1 MNDTPAGRINR
12 EQQPLASFDESKR
25 CIASASR
32 FLPGGVSSNFRLGMI
47 PTPLVIERA
56 DGPFLFDVDGNR
68 LIDYY
73 LGMGPMILGHN
84 PEPIRRAVITQLER
98 GLLYGA
104 QSRLEAQVAELF
116 HTIVPC
122 AEKLR
127 FTSSGSE
134 AVQAALRLARAETGR
149 NAVIKF
155 EGHYHGWFDNV
166 LVSVQATPDNAG
178 DPVRPNRNP
187 GSAGQDATAWGNVE
201 VLGWNDLAAVEARLA
216 VGDVAAVIMEP
227 MMCNAGGILPG
238 DGYLQGV
245 REACTRNGTVLIF
258 DEVVTGFRVAAGGA
272 QQLFGVTPD
281 IATFGKCL
289 ANGFPVAAVAG
300 RADLLDRFVSGGAVH
315 GGTYNAQPV
324 SMAAALVTLQT
335 LCDGRVIDAIA
346 PLGRRLMTGIAS
358 HLTDAGI
365 PAVVSGLPQIFN
377 VSFGL
382 TQPARNYR
390 DLMQVDRLRYVR
402 FCGEMLKRRVRALE
416 RGAWF
421 LSATH
426 DEAAIHETL
435 AVIAEAAQEVK

>member
-1 MNDTPAGRINR
+1 M
-12 EQQPLASFDESKR
+12 
-25 CIASASR
+25 
-32 FLPGGVSSNFRLGMI
+32 
-47 PTPLVIERA
+47 
-56 DGPFLFDVDGNR
+56 
-68 LIDYY
+68 
-73 LGMGPMILGHN
+73 
-84 PEPIRRAVITQLER
+84 
-98 GLLYGA
+98 
-104 QSRLEAQVAELF
+104 
-116 HTIVPC
+116 PC

-238 DGYLQGV
+238 DGYLHGV

-258 DEVVTGFRVAAGGA
+258 DEVVTGFRVASGGA

-300 RADLLDRFVSGGAVH
+300 RAYLLDRFVSGGAVH

-324 SMAAALVTLQT
+324 SMAAALVTRQT
-335 LCDGRVIDAIA
+335 LC
-346 PLGRRLMTGIAS
+346 M
-358 HLTDAGI
+358 
-365 PAVVSGLPQIFN
+365 
-377 VSFGL
+377 
-382 TQPARNYR
+382 
-390 DLMQVDRLRYVR
+390 
-402 FCGEMLKRRVRALE
+402 
-416 RGAWF
+416 
-421 LSATH
+421 
-426 DEAAIHETL
+426 AA
-435 AVIAEAAQEVK
+435 